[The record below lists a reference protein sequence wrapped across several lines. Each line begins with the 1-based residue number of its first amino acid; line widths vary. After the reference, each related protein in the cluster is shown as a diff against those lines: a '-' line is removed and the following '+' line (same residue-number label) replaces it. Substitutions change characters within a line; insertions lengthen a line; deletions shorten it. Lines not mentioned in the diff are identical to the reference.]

1 MAKDTR
7 VDAYIEQA
15 ADFARPIL
23 EHLREIAHR
32 ALPEAEEMIKWG
44 MPHFTVNAKNVAGM
58 AAFKAHCTFVIHGE
72 GRQGEGAKGESGAGE
87 SRQGEGMG
95 QFGRITTIANLPPE
109 TELVAKLQEARDR
122 ILSKGSALK
131 PSAARGPR
139 LDIAMPDDF
148 ASALAASPAARAVF
162 DGFAPSH
169 RRDYLEWITEA
180 KTPATREKRMVQA
193 VEWIAEG
200 KRRHWKYESR

>member
-1 MAKDTR
+1 MARDTR
-7 VDAYIEQA
+7 IDAYIEQA

-23 EHLREIAHR
+23 EHMREIVHR
-32 ALPEAEEMIKWG
+32 ALPEADETIKWG

-72 GRQGEGAKGESGAGE
+72 GRQGESGK
-87 SRQGEGMG
+87 GEGMG
-95 QFGRITTIANLPPE
+95 QFGRITAIADLPRE
-109 TELVAKLQEARDR
+109 AELAAKLQEARDR
-122 ILSKGSALK
+122 ISSKGTALK
-131 PSAARGPR
+131 PAAARRARP
-139 LDIAMPDDF
+139 DIAMSEDL

-162 DGFAPSH
+162 DSFAPSH

-180 KTPATREKRMVQA
+180 KTPATREKRIVQA
-193 VEWIAEG
+193 VEWISEG